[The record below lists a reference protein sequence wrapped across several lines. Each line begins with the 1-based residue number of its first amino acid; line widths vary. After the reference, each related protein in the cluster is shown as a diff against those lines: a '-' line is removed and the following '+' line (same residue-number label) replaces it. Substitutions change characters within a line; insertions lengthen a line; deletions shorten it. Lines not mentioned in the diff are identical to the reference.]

1 MTLNEAIQYL
11 NNSGFL
17 VEQKITYPFWKRRVI
32 AYLSDRRYEFTEDC
46 ESFVKQ
52 KYDEGLSPTN
62 AAKELI
68 SNNLLKKNTPAK
80 ELISIGLLKNNAPVT
95 ANNSVGIMKE
105 LEKLAGEKVKMDGYI
120 KERIGYYK
128 QYGYSNYEI
137 AHKLYNYVKIM
148 RDLQNLPD
156 KEFIDKIYKMIET
169 ELGFK
174 IRKDKKLDNIILL
187 YKKISS
193 LNMLVKNIIKDNSK
207 LLNQLKIG

>member
-52 KYDEGLSPTN
+52 KYEEGLSPTN

-68 SNNLLKKNTPAK
+68 SNNLLKKNTP
-80 ELISIGLLKNNAPVT
+80 PT

-148 RDLQNLPD
+148 RDLQNLPE

-193 LNMLVKNIIKDNSK
+193 FNMLVKNIIKDNSK

>member
-17 VEQKITYPFWKRRVI
+17 VEQQITYPFWKRRVI
-32 AYLSDRRYEFTEDC
+32 AYLSDRRFEYTENC

-52 KYDEGLSPTN
+52 KYEEGLSPTN

-68 SNNLLKKNTPAK
+68 SNNLLKKNTP
-80 ELISIGLLKNNAPVT
+80 PT

-105 LEKLAGEKVKMDGYI
+105 LEKLVGEKVKMDGYI

-137 AHKLYNYVKIM
+137 AHKLYNYVKI
-148 RDLQNLPD
+148 
-156 KEFIDKIYKMIET
+156 I
-169 ELGFK
+169 
-174 IRKDKKLDNIILL
+174 
-187 YKKISS
+187 
-193 LNMLVKNIIKDNSK
+193 
-207 LLNQLKIG
+207 

>member
-32 AYLSDRRYEFTEDC
+32 AYLSDRRFEYTEDC

-52 KYDEGLSPTN
+52 KYEEGLSPTN

-68 SNNLLKKNTPAK
+68 SNNLLKKNTP
-80 ELISIGLLKNNAPVT
+80 PT

-105 LEKLAGEKVKMDGYI
+105 LEKLVGEKVKMDGHI

-128 QYGYSNYEI
+128 QHGYNNYEI

-148 RDLQNLPD
+148 KDLQNLPD

-174 IRKDKKLDNIILL
+174 IIKNKKLDNIILL

-193 LNMLVKNIIKDNSK
+193 LNMLVKNIIKDNFK
-207 LLNQLKIG
+207 LLNQLKISD

>member
-32 AYLSDRRYEFTEDC
+32 AYLSDRRYEFTEDF

-52 KYDEGLSPTN
+52 KYEEGLSPTN

-68 SNNLLKKNTPAK
+68 SNNLLKKNTP
-80 ELISIGLLKNNAPVT
+80 PT

-148 RDLQNLPD
+148 QDLQNLPD

-174 IRKDKKLDNIILL
+174 IIKNKKLDNIILL

-193 LNMLVKNIIKDNSK
+193 FNMLVKNIIKDNFK
-207 LLNQLKIG
+207 LLNQLKISD

>member
-32 AYLSDRRYEFTEDC
+32 AYLSDRRFEYTEDC

-52 KYDEGLSPTN
+52 KYEEGLSPTN

-68 SNNLLKKNTPAK
+68 NNKLLKKNTP
-80 ELISIGLLKNNAPVT
+80 PT

-105 LEKLAGEKVKMDGYI
+105 LEKLACEKVKMDGHI

-148 RDLQNLPD
+148 KDLQNLPD

-174 IRKDKKLDNIILL
+174 IIKNKKLDNIILL

-193 LNMLVKNIIKDNSK
+193 LNMLVKNIINDHFK
-207 LLNQLKIG
+207 LLNQLKISD

>member
-32 AYLSDRRYEFTEDC
+32 AYLSDRRYDYTEDC

-52 KYDEGLSPTN
+52 KYEEGLSPTN
-62 AAKELI
+62 AAKEII
-68 SNNLLKKNTPAK
+68 SNNLLKRNPKPTANY
-80 ELISIGLLKNNAPVT
+80 SITFAT

-105 LEKLAGEKVKMDGYI
+105 LEKLAGEKVRMDGYI

-156 KEFIDKIYKMIET
+156 KEFIDKIYLMIET

-174 IRKDKKLDNIILL
+174 IIKNKKLDNIILL
-187 YKKISS
+187 YKKITS
-193 LNMLVKNIIKDNSK
+193 LNTLVKNIIKDNSK
-207 LLNQLKIG
+207 LLNQLKISD